1 MTDTFLSGGD
11 NLEEFLEQYHEK
23 RKLAHLRRVKV
34 GHLSMY
40 TCMAHTMENSN
51 QQTEVL
57 YLHHL
62 GAS

>member
-34 GHLSMY
+34 GHIYVHLYGKFQLMR
-40 TCMAHTMENSN
+40 
-51 QQTEVL
+51 QTEVFH
-57 YLHHL
+57 HHL
-62 GAS
+62 RAS

>member
-34 GHLSMY
+34 GHIYVYILVWEIP
-40 TCMAHTMENSN
+40 TNEAN
-51 QQTEVL
+51 
-57 YLHHL
+57 
-62 GAS
+62 